1 MRKFLTV
8 WFVMTLDKFDLALLK
23 LLQKDCHI
31 PLRELADAIHLSTA
45 SVQRRIQKLRENGY
59 IIGNIAVLDPD
70 KLNQV
75 ITILVEIRVNKTHA
89 TDLDDLKKSFSGPE
103 IQQCYYVTGEADF
116 MLVLLVPS
124 MSRFQKICDE
134 LFHNNSNVEWFKTT
148 VVLDR
153 VKVTLEVPE
162 IDKKL

>member
-8 WFVMTLDKFDLALLK
+8 LFRMSLDKFDSALLET
-23 LLQKDCHI
+23 LQKDCLI
-31 PLRELADAIHLSTA
+31 PLRELADIVHLSTA

-59 IIGNIAVLDPD
+59 IVGNIAVLDPD

-75 ITILVEIRVNKTHA
+75 ITILVEIRVNKTHVI
-89 TDLDDLKKSFSGPE
+89 DLNALKESFSGPE
-103 IQQCYYVTGEADF
+103 VQQCYYVTGEADF

-124 MSRFQKICDE
+124 MNRFQKICDD
-134 LFHNNSNVEWFKTT
+134 LFHSNSNVEWFKTT

-153 VKVTLEVPE
+153 VKVTLEIPE
-162 IDKKL
+162 IG

>member
-1 MRKFLTV
+1 
-8 WFVMTLDKFDLALLK
+8 MTLDKFDLALLE

-45 SVQRRIQKLRENGY
+45 SVQRRIQKLGENGY

>member
-8 WFVMTLDKFDLALLK
+8 WFVMTLDKFDLALLE

-31 PLRELADAIHLSTA
+31 PLRELADTIHLSTA